1 MSCDRA
7 LAAADAEEAPVGF
20 FLPLNTW
27 YMLGLSPFWWPEKPP
42 ELPEEVENRWS
53 SEFADNFVL
62 VPVVDGVATDSD
74 GDSGVACDDEDAGGE
89 EAANHSC
96 RTASSGVSRLT
107 GSHLRIR
114 KRIPLINFFVFFSS
128 KGCNNGEMRNQQIRR
143 PFHKNRRRLTG
154 LTCHQLR
161 AL

>member
-1 MSCDRA
+1 
-7 LAAADAEEAPVGF
+7 
-20 FLPLNTW
+20 
-27 YMLGLSPFWWPEKPP
+27 MLGLSPFWWPEKPP

-53 SEFADNFVL
+53 SEFADDFVL

-74 GDSGVACDDEDAGGE
+74 GDSGVGCDDEDAGGE

-114 KRIPLINFFVFFSS
+114 KRIPLINYFVFFFS
-128 KGCNNGEMRNQQIRR
+128 KAATTENAKPTDPTPFPDESTPSNGSQMPSI
-143 PFHKNRRRLTG
+143 
-154 LTCHQLR
+154 TCVMI
-161 AL
+161 